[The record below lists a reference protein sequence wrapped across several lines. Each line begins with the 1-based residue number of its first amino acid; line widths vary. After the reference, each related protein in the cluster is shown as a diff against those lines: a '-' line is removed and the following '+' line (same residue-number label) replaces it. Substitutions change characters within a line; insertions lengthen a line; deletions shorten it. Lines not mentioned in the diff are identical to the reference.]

1 MTQKVLI
8 TLNEIN
14 QRKILYDFTYM
25 YNLKNNMNT
34 QNKTETYSDTKN
46 KLEVARGEESGINE
60 IEIGKRNKEV

>member
-25 YNLKNNMNT
+25 CNLKNNMNT
-34 QNKTETYSDTKN
+34 QNKTETQSDTKN
-46 KLEVARGEESGINE
+46 KLEVVRGEEGGINE

>member
-1 MTQKVLI
+1 
-8 TLNEIN
+8 
-14 QRKILYDFTYM
+14 M

>member
-25 YNLKNNMNT
+25 CNLKNNMNT

-46 KLEVARGEESGINE
+46 KLEVARGEEGGINE